1 MKKILKV
8 IPIAVAM
15 FSLASCGGSTVSSS
29 TTPSASSSST
39 PTVSSSS
46 DKTVAPSPSSSSN
59 DTSSSSSSDSTPSV
73 ITKTVD
79 MSTVTAHDCDKGDW
93 SLCDN
98 FFTLNIGADA
108 GKDLKTNTSD
118 KSLKRSIK
126 FTTTGAG
133 TVSMTARS
141 GGSKVSETLPK
152 GKGVNRKLYLV
163 KLTSDG
169 KIDKYLGDQ
178 IVGLTN
184 VDFTF
189 SFYGAGSYA
198 ILTNATCKIDA
209 LSVTYEDGKTIAEPT
224 YSFPTVTDNYKFD
237 PINIRPG
244 EYDTFGDKSY
254 GYFDFNGEISYKADR
269 TIDTYT
275 GYNEFLRI
283 NGQQDAEG
291 STNYNSG
298 KFGFDNK
305 DGATGT
311 LTIYAC
317 ENGKTDTVKI
327 GYCTYESTSI
337 TYSTSYIQDED
348 NKTLTAYTISIT
360 SRDSKVYVVCDT
372 GSIDIFYATFETI

>member
-8 IPIAVAM
+8 MPIAVAM
-15 FSLASCGGSTVSSS
+15 FSLASCGGSTASSS
-29 TTPSASSSST
+29 TTSSTASSTT

-46 DKTVAPSPSSSSN
+46 SSN
-59 DTSSSSSSDSTPSV
+59 SNSSSSSDSTLAV

-79 MSTVTAHDCDKGDW
+79 MTTVTTHDCDKGDW
-93 SLCDN
+93 TLCDN

-141 GGSKVSETLPK
+141 GGSKVSDTLPK
-152 GKGVNRKLYLV
+152 GKGINRKLYLV

-189 SFYGAGSYA
+189 NFYGAGSYA

-209 LSVTYEDGKTIAEPT
+209 LSVTYEDGKIESEPT
-224 YSFPTVTDNYKFD
+224 YSFPTVADNYKFD

-254 GYFDFNGEISYKADR
+254 GYFDFNGEIYYKSDR

-283 NGQQDAEG
+283 NGQQDIDG
-291 STNYNSG
+291 NTTNYNSG

-317 ENGKTDTVKI
+317 ENGKTGNVKI
-327 GYCTYESTSI
+327 GYCTYESPKI
-337 TYSTSYIQDED
+337 IYSTSYIQDED
-348 NKTLTAYTISIT
+348 NKTLTAYTVSVT
-360 SRDSKVYVVCDT
+360 HSDSKIYVVCDT